1 MQIKASVKHMQ
12 IAKANNT
19 MFIVVAVAAILVVF
33 SLASAKTLMSVSS
46 YQHRA
51 LKAKQLALQKLQ
63 KNVNEAQSLKK
74 QYDNF
79 EEQNPNII
87 GGVGGLDVA
96 EAIATQ
102 GEQGGVIQVNGK
114 TISLSGQDGD
124 NAKVVL
130 DALPSS
136 YDFPALI
143 SSIEKI
149 ANLDHLPLQGVGGTD
164 QSDAAANPPTT
175 TSSSS
180 KSAAAAAAATSNSA
194 QAIPFSISTQTD
206 YNTIQALIK
215 DLERSIRPID
225 ITTFSL
231 NGNGGQ
237 MNVSM
242 QATTSYQLPIS
253 LTITEKTVQ

>member
-12 IAKANNT
+12 ITKANNL
-19 MFIVVAVAAILVVF
+19 MFVVVAIAAVLVVF
-33 SLASAKTLMSVSS
+33 SLASTKTLMSVSS

-51 LKAKQLALQKLQ
+51 LKAKKLAVEKLQ
-63 KNVNEAQSLKK
+63 KNVDEAQSLKK

-102 GEQGGVIQVNGK
+102 GEQGGAIQVNGK

-124 NAKVVL
+124 NAKIVL

-149 ANLDHLPLQGVGGTD
+149 ANLDHVPLQSVGGTD
-164 QSDAAANPPTT
+164 QSDVAANPPTT

-180 KSAAAAAAATSNSA
+180 KSTAASAATSTTA
-194 QAIPFSISTQTD
+194 QSIPFSISTQSD

-215 DLERSIRPID
+215 DLERSIRPVD
-225 ITTFSL
+225 VTTFSL
-231 NGNGGQ
+231 NGNGSQ
-237 MNVSM
+237 MNVS
-242 QATTSYQLPIS
+242 TTSYQLPIS

>member
-1 MQIKASVKHMQ
+1 MQIKTSVKHMQ
-12 IAKANNT
+12 ISKANNL
-19 MFIVVAVAAILVVF
+19 MFIVVAAASVLVVF
-33 SLASAKTLMSVSS
+33 SLASTKTLMSVSS

-51 LKAKQLALQKLQ
+51 LKAKKLAADKLQ
-63 KNVNEAQSLKK
+63 KNVKEAEALKK
-74 QYDNF
+74 QYDTF
-79 EEQNPNII
+79 EDQNPNII

-96 EAIATQ
+96 EAIAKQ
-102 GEQGGVIQVNGK
+102 GEQAGTLQVNGK
-114 TISLSGQDGD
+114 TISLTGQDGD
-124 NAKVVL
+124 NAKIVL

-164 QSDAAANPPTT
+164 QSDAAANPAAP

-180 KSAAAAAAATSNSA
+180 TSSRAVASAASS
-194 QAIPFSISTQTD
+194 QSIPIPFSIGAQTD
-206 YNTIQALIK
+206 YSTIQALVK
-215 DLERSIRPID
+215 DLERSIRPVD
-225 ITTFSL
+225 ITTFAL

-242 QATTSYQLPIS
+242 QASTSYQLPIS
-253 LTITEKTVQ
+253 LNITEKKVQ